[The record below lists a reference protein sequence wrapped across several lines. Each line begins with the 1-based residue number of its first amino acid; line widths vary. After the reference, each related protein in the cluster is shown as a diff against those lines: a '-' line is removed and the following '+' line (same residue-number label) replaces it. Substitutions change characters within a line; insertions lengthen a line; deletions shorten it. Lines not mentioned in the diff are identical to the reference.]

1 MLPINRNP
9 STLELNRFR
18 RVWLPLF
25 VVGAGGVAWWQF
37 GSPLTGAAIWAVGA
51 VLVALGLSS
60 VEHGRTLFVGLQ
72 TVTYPIGL
80 VVSTIA
86 LLVLFYMVF
95 TPIGWLMR
103 LMGRDPLRLHAR
115 DERSNWVPYH
125 EDHTAQ
131 RAFRQY

>member
-37 GSPLTGAAIWAVGA
+37 GSPLTAAAIWAAGA

-95 TPIGWLMR
+95 TPIGWLMQ
-103 LMGRDPLRLHAR
+103 LMGRDPLRLRAR
-115 DERSNWVPYH
+115 DERSNWVPYQ